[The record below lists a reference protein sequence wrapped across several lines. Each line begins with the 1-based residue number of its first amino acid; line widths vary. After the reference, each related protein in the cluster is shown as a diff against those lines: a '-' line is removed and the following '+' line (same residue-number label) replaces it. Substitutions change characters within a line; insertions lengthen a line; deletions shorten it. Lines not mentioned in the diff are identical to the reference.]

1 MSCQDHS
8 STLSFAGSGTT
19 ASILHATAAVRS
31 QDAKERAEALNRLRG
46 DGHAVADSLLA
57 VLQRAIDSMT
67 ITRAVTLTGEDLAAL
82 SAPLMLAR
90 EILAALEHGEANA
103 RFEAGI
109 GPVANAK

>member
-1 MSCQDHS
+1 
-8 STLSFAGSGTT
+8 
-19 ASILHATAAVRS
+19 
-31 QDAKERAEALNRLRG
+31 
-46 DGHAVADSLLA
+46 
-57 VLQRAIDSMT
+57 MT